1 MQICTS
7 PCHLVWAETSATLI
21 QQPNLPTPTRSSIS
35 TSLFQTLEVKYLHML
50 NLDTKEKEEEEEK
63 NEEDEE
69 DG

>member
-1 MQICTS
+1 M
-7 PCHLVWAETSATLI
+7 WAETSATLI
-21 QQPNLPTPTRSSIS
+21 QQPNTPTPTWSSIS

-69 DG
+69 EVV